1 MSIIEQINN
10 KHNLLQAQNTN
21 SKLYPIRSKAYT
33 TFNELGIPTVKNE
46 EWKYTRIAGLFN
58 NSLELYKNEQPN
70 SPDYD
75 WSAHYLPEHNNA
87 YKIVFINGCF
97 SQKLSEID
105 SDELVVL
112 SIEDALNSTYKNI
125 AIEYF
130 GDSLNYT
137 KDGLNTIN
145 TALVENGLFLHVKKN
160 KALHHPIHIYHIKDS
175 RAEKNLLQGRI
186 LIHISE
192 NTKLNFIENHISTTS
207 DETVTNLITE
217 VIIEKGANVTYYKI
231 QNDNKKASQINTTH
245 FRLIGESTLKTITVS
260 LDGYMVRNNL
270 NIIMDA
276 PYCEAILHGIYF
288 PNNNGHIDN
297 HTTVD
302 NIKPNCTSKE
312 LYKGIMTDMSTGVF
326 NGKILVQK
334 EAQKTN
340 AFQSN
345 KNILLSDNASI
356 NGKPQLEILADDVK
370 CSHGCTIGQ
379 LNEETL
385 FYLQSRGI
393 DRDSARSLLIAAF
406 TADVLE
412 HIDLPSLRD
421 HAGELITKRLQ
432 KTEGQ

>member
-58 NSLELYKNEQPN
+58 NSLELYKDECTNILDIN
-70 SPDYD
+70 CST
-75 WSAHYLPEHNNA
+75 HFLPEHNNA
-87 YKIVFINGCF
+87 YKIVFINGHF
-97 SQKLSEID
+97 SSELSEIN
-105 SDELVVL
+105 SDELVAMP
-112 SIEDALNSTYKNI
+112 IEDALNSTYKGIVKEHLGN
-125 AIEYF
+125 
-130 GDSLNYT
+130 SLNYT
-137 KDGLNTIN
+137 NDGLNALN
-145 TALVENGLFLHVKKN
+145 TALIENSLFLHVKNDKT
-160 KALHHPIHIYHIKDS
+160 LVRPIHIYHIKDS
-175 RAEKNLLQGRI
+175 KAEKNLLQART

-192 NTKLNFIENHISTTS
+192 NTKLNFIEHHISTTNC
-207 DETVTNLITE
+207 ETVTNLITE
-217 VIIEKGANVTYYKI
+217 VIVEKGANVTYYKI
-231 QNDNKKASQINTTH
+231 QNDNKNASQINTTH
-245 FRLIGESTLKTITVS
+245 FKLIGKSTLKNITIS
-260 LDGYMVRNNL
+260 LDGKIVRNNL

-356 NGKPQLEILADDVK
+356 NAKPQLEILADDVK